1 MVMFELKHL
10 RVFKEVAERG
20 SFSAAAEEL
29 SYSQP
34 AVSQQIAALERAA
47 GAKLMD
53 RTPRGI
59 RLTDAGRALLR
70 HAEAVLARLAEA
82 EAELESIGAMRSGRV
97 RLVSFPTGGSSLIPP
112 ATAAFHDRYPGV
124 DLILS
129 VAEPPV
135 ALDQLRSGNV
145 DVALL
150 LEPGFEVGSEDDGIE
165 RIHLLD
171 DPMFLALPRDHPLA
185 GRRRLKL
192 AELADETWM
201 HGSNEGC
208 SCPDGM
214 IFVRACHT
222 AGFEPRVALHN
233 DDYAAIQ
240 GFVAAGVGVALIPQL
255 ALESVRDDVVIRQL
269 SEPKPIR
276 RVVAAANG
284 NGYRS
289 PATEAMLEILREV
302 SDGYLDE
309 SPPAL
314 AAVG

>member
-1 MVMFELKHL
+1 MLELKHL
-10 RVFKEVAERG
+10 RVFKEVVERG
-20 SFSAAAEEL
+20 SFSAAAEAL
-29 SYSQP
+29 NYSQP
-34 AVSQQIAALERAA
+34 AVSQQIAALERAT
-47 GAKLMD
+47 GAKLVD
-53 RTPRGI
+53 RNARGI
-59 RLTDAGRALLR
+59 RLTDAGQALLG
-70 HAEAVLARLAEA
+70 HADAVLAQLADA
-82 EAELESIGAMRSGRV
+82 EAELEAIGTLRSGRV
-97 RLVSFPTGGSSLIPP
+97 RLVSFPTGGASLIPP

-129 VAEPPV
+129 VADPP
-135 ALDQLRSGNV
+135 AARDHLRSGDV
-145 DVALL
+145 DIALL
-150 LEPGFEVGSEDDGIE
+150 LESGFEGSEDDGIE

-185 GRRRLKL
+185 SRRRLKL

-201 HGSNEGC
+201 HGSNEAC

-284 NGYRS
+284 NAYRA

-302 SDGYLDE
+302 SAGYLDE
-309 SPPAL
+309 RPPAL